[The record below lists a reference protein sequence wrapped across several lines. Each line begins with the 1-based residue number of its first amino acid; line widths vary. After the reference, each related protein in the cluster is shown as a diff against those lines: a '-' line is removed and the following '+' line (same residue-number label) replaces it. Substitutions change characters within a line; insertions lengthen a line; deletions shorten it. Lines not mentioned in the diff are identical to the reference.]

1 MNDNLEELW
10 CVRVTCDDQTG
21 VVAEFTSALARGGWN
36 ILDAQQHTDQSSGR
50 FFMRLEV
57 RHAMSGENDLSE
69 RLLSSA
75 ERVQAAVEWLPMSRK
90 PRVAILASKTTHCVV
105 DLLERWR
112 TGELPCEV
120 VCVVA
125 NHEHLGVHASWY
137 DVPFHHVPFG

>member
-21 VVAEFTSALARGGWN
+21 VVAEFTSALARDGWN

-57 RHAMSGENDLSE
+57 HHASSGERSLKETLMPAARRVN
-69 RLLSSA
+69 A
-75 ERVQAAVEWLPMSRK
+75 EVEWVAQSRK

-112 TGELPCEV
+112 TGEL
-120 VCVVA
+120 
-125 NHEHLGVHASWY
+125 N
-137 DVPFHHVPFG
+137 